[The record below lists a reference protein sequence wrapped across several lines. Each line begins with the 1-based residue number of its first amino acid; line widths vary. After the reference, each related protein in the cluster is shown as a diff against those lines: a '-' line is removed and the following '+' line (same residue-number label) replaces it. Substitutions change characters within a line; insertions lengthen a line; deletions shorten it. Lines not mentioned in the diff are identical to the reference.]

1 MSAGFEVGS
10 EFYDTNPI
18 LADFRFEKT
27 QADVRF
33 CDTNPIPGWRSRLK
47 KRTQSA
53 GNLFFGRNV
62 SGFRGRQHWIL
73 RYEPNFCGRPIQK
86 REDRCAILRYEP
98 NSWLAN
104 QAEKTNP
111 TAGWLAHATHR

>member
-33 CDTNPIPGWRSRLK
+33 CDTNPILGWRTKPK
-47 KRTQSA
+47 KRTQRRD
-53 GNLFFGRNV
+53 GWHMPLIDN
-62 SGFRGRQHWIL
+62 GFRL
-73 RYEPNFCGRPIQK
+73 
-86 REDRCAILRYEP
+86 L
-98 NSWLAN
+98 
-104 QAEKTNP
+104 
-111 TAGWLAHATHR
+111 